1 MIVRGGPN
9 GTTQDL
15 ADLWRL
21 NVGIDSAHARAVTR
35 AIELELMH
43 RPVRERI
50 DAGYPK

>member
-15 ADLWRL
+15 TDLWRL
-21 NVGIDSAHARAVTR
+21 NSQVDTLHARSIVR

-43 RPVRERI
+43 RPVLERI
-50 DAGYPK
+50 RAGYPK